1 MEDHS
6 LVLSDFSYGRPPNL
20 SWKPFMVDHP
30 LVLGDLS
37 YGGDHPL
44 VFEDHCYG
52 RPPSLRRPILT
63 ETTTCL
69 GEYIT
74 QDRPLVLTG
83 FLYEIT
89 LIFGTLLLWGITIL
103 FCKILLMGDLDNGRP
118 RPFMDCY
125 ELYNYPNI
133 YLLKDSCL
141 V

>member
-1 MEDHS
+1 MSCESSLLEDHP

-20 SWKPFMVDHP
+20 SWKPFMVHHP
-30 LVLGDLS
+30 LALGDLS

-69 GEYIT
+69 GEYFT

-89 LIFGTLLLWGITIL
+89 LMFWNTS
-103 FCKILLMGDLDNGRP
+103 LMGDHTLSWTAMN
-118 RPFMDCY
+118 F
-125 ELYNYPNI
+125 I
-133 YLLKDSCL
+133 IISIFIF
-141 V
+141 